1 MPGSQTV
8 LEEMHT
14 NVRAYILLRTVQ
26 GKSDQVVTALRG
38 MPGVAE
44 VDLVEGPPDVVLVVE
59 ASARQDLA
67 RYVVEAV
74 GAVETM
80 TEDLSLLPAR
90 C

>member
-1 MPGSQTV
+1 
-8 LEEMHT
+8 
-14 NVRAYILLRTVQ
+14 
-26 GKSDQVVTALRG
+26 